1 MMKQTVITILLL
13 TLFLAS
19 AAFAQQEP
27 AKPELAKPPMQ
38 GMRGMGMMMHGQPG
52 QPGAPIGLGNLTPEQ
67 QAKMQDLRLAHQKE
81 MLPLHTQ
88 LQKLH
93 ADMKLEM
100 TADKVN
106 EAKVKSLQGYI
117 SKLTS
122 DLAGKKFVHMRAMR
136 DILTP
141 DQKKKFDERILSGG
155 MMGPGGNGGPG
166 AMMGRG
172 KGMGQRGMMAPRAM
186 KGRAG
191 MMGGKGDSCKCN
203 GNCSMK

>member
-1 MMKQTVITILLL
+1 M
-13 TLFLAS
+13 
-19 AAFAQQEP
+19 
-27 AKPELAKPPMQ
+27 
-38 GMRGMGMMMHGQPG
+38 
-52 QPGAPIGLGNLTPEQ
+52 GLGNLMPEQ
-67 QAKMQDLRLAHQKE
+67 QTKMQDLRLAHQKE

-106 EAKVKSLQGYI
+106 EGKVKSLQGDI

-122 DLAGKKFVHMRAMR
+122 DLASKKFVHMRAMR

-172 KGMGQRGMMAPRAM
+172 KGMGQRGMMTPRAM